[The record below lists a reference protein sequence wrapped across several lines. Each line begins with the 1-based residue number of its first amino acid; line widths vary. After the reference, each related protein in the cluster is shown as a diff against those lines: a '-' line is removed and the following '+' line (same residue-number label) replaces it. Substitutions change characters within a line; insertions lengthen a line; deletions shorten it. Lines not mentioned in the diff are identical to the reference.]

1 MAFED
6 IKEQVGYV
14 EDGVKNYL
22 KNSLDLY
29 RLQSFKSMM
38 KGITMAT
45 KALFIGGFA
54 SIALLF
60 LSISAA
66 FWLGSWTGNTATGFL
81 IVGCFY
87 VLIGI
92 VLFIL
97 RKRIEKPLLKRFSKF
112 YFDEL

>member
-1 MAFED
+1 MAFQD
-6 IKEQVGYV
+6 IKEQIGHVEEGVRGYV
-14 EDGVKNYL
+14 

-45 KALFIGGFA
+45 KVLFIGGVV

-60 LSISAA
+60 LSLSAA
-66 FWLGSWTGNTATGFL
+66 FWIGEQLESTALGFL

-87 VLIGI
+87 ILMSI
-92 VLFIL
+92 VLFVF
-97 RKRIEKPLLKRFSKF
+97 KKKIEKPLLKRFSKF